1 MGGLGSRCGSR
12 VNSDGR
18 QIRAS
23 DAVQKVDAAQ
33 GSAAEHCAVV
43 IESCAM
49 AGRSNYVAIHLYLRC
64 NSPLVVL

>member
-43 IESCAM
+43 IESCHTSSSKVFISFTNRM
-49 AGRSNYVAIHLYLRC
+49 LPMHVAA
-64 NSPLVVL
+64 V